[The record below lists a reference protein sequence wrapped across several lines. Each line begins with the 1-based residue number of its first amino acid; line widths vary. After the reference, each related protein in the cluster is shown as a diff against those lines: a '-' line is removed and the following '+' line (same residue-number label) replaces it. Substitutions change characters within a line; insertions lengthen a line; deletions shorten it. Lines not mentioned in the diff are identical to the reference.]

1 MILIRPYTLNDSATL
16 AVVINQVCADSPFM
30 ATRSFIP
37 TSSWIHALVIDNCQ
51 NHCLLMAKSNDEVIG
66 WCRCFPANCNA
77 PVPDAELGIGLITAY
92 RNHGIGS
99 ELIMKSL
106 EWASFVG
113 IKLIRLTVS
122 SQNLIATHV
131 FEKCGFEYVKM
142 DENNMLMSICL
153 S

>member
-1 MILIRPYTLNDSATL
+1 
-16 AVVINQVCADSPFM
+16 
-30 ATRSFIP
+30 
-37 TSSWIHALVIDNCQ
+37 
-51 NHCLLMAKSNDEVIG
+51 
-66 WCRCFPANCNA
+66 
-77 PVPDAELGIGLITAY
+77 
-92 RNHGIGS
+92 
-99 ELIMKSL
+99 MKSL